1 MQWKEWHYLLQ
12 HDEVKCSWQ
21 NIINQG
27 KVRLCFQVHHYQ
39 GLQLM
44 YSNLQ
49 WTERLSQKT
58 LISTRMQY
66 RVNII
71 LLPSKQIQLWDC
83 IFIPTEA
90 AKLCIWQTEL
100 EIHYLGCF
108 FFVVEALKAYT
119 HKETVWGFIFT
130 STVAI
135 FNHMWMQ
142 IKSPGSC
149 VLFLMA
155 V

>member
-1 MQWKEWHYLLQ
+1 
-12 HDEVKCSWQ
+12 
-21 NIINQG
+21 
-27 KVRLCFQVHHYQ
+27 
-39 GLQLM
+39 M

-58 LISTRMQY
+58 LISTCMQY
-66 RVNII
+66 HVNII
-71 LLPSKQIQLWDC
+71 LLPSMQIQLRDC

-100 EIHYLGCF
+100 EIQYFGCLF
-108 FFVVEALKAYT
+108 FVVVEALKAYI
-119 HKETVWGFIFT
+119 HEETVWGFIFT

-135 FNHMWMQ
+135 FDHIWMQ